1 MKYLNLGCGSRYS
14 NMPEWTNLD
23 FVSTGEGVIA
33 HNLMNGI
40 PVENESFDLAYHSHV
55 LEHFTK
61 DDGNKFLQEC
71 YRVLKPGG
79 IIRIAVPDLE
89 RIARE
94 YLKNLEQALKGDI
107 DAMHNY
113 EWIKLELYDQV
124 VRNVSGGNMAKYIF
138 REQIPNEDY
147 VYERIGEEGRSLR
160 KSYLEH
166 IDKSNILNID
176 SIKTVQ
182 KDKYFTQSL
191 LKKIKRKLKES
202 VFQNETKYF
211 KNLEKEN
218 SIGKFR
224 LGGEIHQWMY
234 DRFSLSRLLGEIGF
248 SEMKVK
254 DAFSSKIED
263 WTRYELESKNGI
275 IYKPDSLFMEAV
287 K

>member
-1 MKYLNLGCGSRYS
+1 
-14 NMPEWTNLD
+14 MPEWTNLD

>member
-1 MKYLNLGCGSRYS
+1 MKLLNLGCGSRYD
-14 NMPEWTNLD
+14 NTWTNID
-23 FVSTGEGVIA
+23 FVSSNSNVIA
-33 HNLMNGI
+33 HNLVSGI
-40 PVENESFDLAYHSHV
+40 PCEENSFDVVYHSHV

-61 DDGNKFLQEC
+61 DDGNKFLMEC

-89 RIARE
+89 RIAKE

-124 VRNVSGGNMAKYIF
+124 VRNESGGNMAKYIF
-138 REQIPNEDY
+138 QDQIPNEEY

-160 KSYLEH
+160 KSYLEQ
-166 IDKSNILNID
+166 IEKLNSSNENSAKI
-176 SIKTVQ
+176 VQ
-182 KDKYFTQSL
+182 KNKYFTQSL

-202 VFQNETKYF
+202 MFQNEIKHF
-211 KNLEKEN
+211 ENLKKETL
-218 SIGKFR
+218 IGKFR
-224 LGGEIHQWMY
+224 LSGEIHQWMY
-234 DRFSLSRLLGEIGF
+234 DRFSLSKLLGEVGF
-248 SEMKVK
+248 SEMEVK
-254 DAFSSKIED
+254 DAFTSKIQG
-263 WTRYELESKNGI
+263 WNKYELESKNSI